1 MSQNN
6 GVASVEIP
14 PHDITHVQVTE
25 KGEFVQVRAHD
36 DRKSI
41 AVTLM
46 LPEGAADELRE
57 RLDEVADDR

>member
-1 MSQNN
+1 MTQRN

-14 PHDITHVQVTE
+14 PHDITSVRVTDR
-25 KGEFVQVRAHD
+25 GEFVQIRAHD
-36 DRKSI
+36 DRESI

-46 LPEGAADELRE
+46 LPLEAVDDLRE